1 MGVRGLCT
9 PFLSTVMVERFEKFS
24 LNFSILLFVVNVIL
38 VPLWFIIISL
48 VFFYHCQGFL
58 SGFLQFSS
66 DFVNGHNILKYRNCA
81 PLKICIHITSQLS
94 HALVVHPLLR
104 KILHPP

>member
-1 MGVRGLCT
+1 
-9 PFLSTVMVERFEKFS
+9 MVERFEKFS

-48 VFFYHCQGFL
+48 VFLYHRQGFL

-66 DFVNGHNILKYRNCA
+66 DFVNGHNNLKYRNCA
-81 PLKICIHITSQLS
+81 PLKICTHHQSVIPCLSGTSPPKKNPEY
-94 HALVVHPLLR
+94 PLIINNL
-104 KILHPP
+104 LGF